1 MARKLDGKVA
11 FITGAS
17 SGIGAALAEEYALR
31 GADVVLTARR
41 LVRLEEL
48 ASRVRDRGRRALA
61 IAGDVAVDGGLD
73 QAAARAV
80 DEFGRIDS
88 VIANAGFGVAGALAR
103 LELDDFRRQFET
115 NVFGVLRTVYAT
127 LDQVVAARGC
137 YGLIGSVSGYLGTP
151 RSSPYCMS
159 KAAVHLLGTSLRH
172 ELKGQGVG
180 VTVIAPGYVVSE
192 IRRVD
197 NRGVYR
203 PEARESVPDW
213 LPMRSEVAARKIVKA
228 VEGRRRELVLTG
240 HGKLTVLLV
249 RHFPGLVHALIG
261 RMAGGTSRSRAK
273 GEEDRG
279 PTE

>member
-1 MARKLDGKVA
+1 MARRLDGKVA

-31 GADVVLTARR
+31 GADIVLTARR
-41 LVRLEEL
+41 IDRLEEL
-48 ASRVRDRGRRALA
+48 ASKIEDRGQRALA
-61 IAGDVAVDGGLD
+61 IACDVAVDGGLD
-73 QAAARAV
+73 RAVERAV
-80 DEFGRIDS
+80 DEFGRIDR

-115 NVFGVLRTVYAT
+115 NVFGALRTLYAT
-127 LDQVVAARGC
+127 LDQVVASKGC
-137 YGLIGSVSGYLGTP
+137 YGLIGSVSGYLATP
-151 RSSPYCMS
+151 KSSPYCMS

-197 NRGVYR
+197 NRGVFR
-203 PEARESVPDW
+203 PEAREPVPDW
-213 LPMRSEVAARKIVKA
+213 LPMRAEAAARKIVTA
-228 VEGRRRELVLTG
+228 VERRRRELVLTG
-240 HGKLTVLLV
+240 HGKLTVFLV

-261 RMAGGTSRSRAK
+261 RMSGGRSRSKTKR
-273 GEEDRG
+273 EEDRR